1 MLTVFS
7 STHPGAVRKIN
18 EDAALWDPEI
28 GLLVV
33 ADGMGGHNA
42 GEVASHLAVDTLH
55 SFLKMSADGDDFTW
69 PFGINPKW
77 SFAANRL
84 MTALKIANRRVY
96 RESETNADYTGMGT
110 TVVAALADGAH
121 VTFASVGDS
130 RMYSLHGSELRQ
142 LTHDDS
148 WVVMLQKESGL
159 DPRAFDKHPMRHVL
173 TSVVGAR
180 PEVDA
185 EVHEIEMVD
194 GQTIMLCTDGLHGG
208 LPDPLIRSI
217 LEAETDLQRAADRLV
232 ETAVSRDGSDN
243 VTILLARYSGSR

>member
-1 MLTVFS
+1 MLTVSS

-18 EDAALWDPEI
+18 EDSLLWDAHL

-55 SFLKMSADGDDFTW
+55 AFMKRSADGDDFTW
-69 PFGINPKW
+69 PFGINPRL

-84 MTALKIANRRVY
+84 ITALKIANHRVY
-96 RESETNADYTGMGT
+96 RESEANSEYTGMGT
-110 TVVAALADGAH
+110 TVVVALAEGAH
-121 VTFASVGDS
+121 MTFVSVGDS
-130 RMYSLHGSELRQ
+130 RMYSLQESELRQ
-142 LTHDDS
+142 LTSDDS
-148 WVVMLQKESGL
+148 WVVMLQKESGV
-159 DPRAFDKHPMRHVL
+159 DARAFDKHPMRHVL

-185 EVHEIEMVD
+185 EVQEMELVN

-208 LPDPLIRSI
+208 LPDALIRSI
-217 LEAETDLQRAADRLV
+217 LQAETDLQRAADRLV
-232 ETAVSRDGSDN
+232 DTAVQRDGSDN
-243 VTILLARYSGSR
+243 VTILLARYSG